1 MRLAPFA
8 LCLLTFAATAQ
19 EAPADKPEGRKNQ
32 KIERIHVE
40 DSGSKVDELRV
51 GGQTQQIVVQP
62 SSQVVIVITSA
73 LQTPDT
79 PADVFVERNYF
90 IGAVLKAL
98 GGQADV
104 YR

>member
-62 SSQVVIVITSA
+62 KARV
-73 LQTPDT
+73 
-79 PADVFVERNYF
+79 PAYEIRPKDGQRVWN
-90 IGAVLKAL
+90 VL
-98 GGQADV
+98 GF
-104 YR
+104 

>member
-1 MRLAPFA
+1 MRRA
-8 LCLLTFAATAQ
+8 LIALSLLTCAAVAQ

-62 SSQVVIVITSA
+62 KSRV
-73 LQTPDT
+73 
-79 PADVFVERNYF
+79 PAYEIRPKDGQRVWN
-90 IGAVLKAL
+90 VL
-98 GGQADV
+98 GF
-104 YR
+104 

>member
-1 MRLAPFA
+1 MRPAFLALA
-8 LCLLTFAATAQ
+8 LLTFAAAAQ

-62 SSQVVIVITSA
+62 KARV
-73 LQTPDT
+73 
-79 PADVFVERNYF
+79 PAYEIRPKDGQRVWN
-90 IGAVLKAL
+90 VLS
-98 GGQADV
+98 
-104 YR
+104 Y